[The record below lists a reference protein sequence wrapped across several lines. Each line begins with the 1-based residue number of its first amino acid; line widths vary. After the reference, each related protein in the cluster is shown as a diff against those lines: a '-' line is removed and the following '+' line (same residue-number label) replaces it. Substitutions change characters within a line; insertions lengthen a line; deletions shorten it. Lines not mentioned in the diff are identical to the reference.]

1 MSARRGDAVIVLGA
15 GGHAKVVIATLQAAG
30 FTVAAVF
37 DDDETK
43 RSSTLLGVTVKGAL
57 SEFASSSYRHA
68 VVAVGNNATRMRL
81 AERLQNQSPNVEWIT
96 AVHPQTSVHPSVKLG
111 AGTVVFAGAVIQPD
125 TLIGAHTIINTG
137 ATIDHDCF
145 IGDFAHIA
153 PGAHL
158 AGDVR
163 IARGAFI
170 GIGAAVIPGRQVG
183 EWAMVGAGA
192 TVISDIPA
200 GATAVGVPARVLC
213 REAE

>member
-1 MSARRGDAVIVLGA
+1 MSARPGDAVVVLGA

-43 RSSTLLGVTVKGAL
+43 RGSALLSVTVKGTL
-57 SEFASSSYRHA
+57 DELASSNYRHA
-68 VVAVGNNATRMRL
+68 IMAVGNNATRMQL
-81 AERLQNQSPNVEWIT
+81 TERLQNQLQNVEWIT
-96 AVHPQTSVHPSVKLG
+96 VVHPQTCVHPSVQLG
-111 AGTVVFAGAVIQPD
+111 AGTVVFAGAVVQPD
-125 TLIGAHTIINTG
+125 AVIGAHAIINTG

-200 GATAVGVPARVLC
+200 RVTAVGVPASVLC
-213 REAE
+213 REAK